1 VPDGLLTLSV
11 NALLFT
17 SLCRCGFR
25 CVGGVQVGV
34 QVWRWSAGGGTG
46 GDAGGGSGVEV
57 RCRWGCWW
65 GCGRGFRVKVR
76 GQPGNV
82 P

>member
-1 VPDGLLTLSV
+1 MPDGLLTLSV
-11 NALLFT
+11 NALLFS

-34 QVWRWSAGGGTG
+34 QVGRCGGVRGRG

-57 RCRWGCWW
+57 KCRFGCW
-65 GCGRGFRVKVR
+65 
-76 GQPGNV
+76 
-82 P
+82 